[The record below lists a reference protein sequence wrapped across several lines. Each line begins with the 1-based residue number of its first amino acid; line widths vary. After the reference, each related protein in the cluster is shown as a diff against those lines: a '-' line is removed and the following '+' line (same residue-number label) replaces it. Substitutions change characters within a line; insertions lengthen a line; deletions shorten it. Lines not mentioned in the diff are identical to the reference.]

1 MAKEFNI
8 MLKRNFRFFVVFC
21 KSRCSIVI
29 VYTDGLMIKKMS
41 NIHGEFSFWST
52 LLFQT
57 DNNIFNSCKEMY
69 GKQ

>member
-1 MAKEFNI
+1 

-21 KSRCSIVI
+21 NSRYSLVI
-29 VYTDGLMIKKMS
+29 VYTDGLMTKKMS
-41 NIHGEFSFWST
+41 NIHGELSFWRT

-57 DNNIFNSCKEMY
+57 DNDIFNSCKKIY

>member
-1 MAKEFNI
+1 MKI
-8 MLKRNFRFFVVFC
+8 RVIKRNFRFLVVFPR
-21 KSRCSIVI
+21 SRTGLIV
-29 VYTDGLMIKKMS
+29 VCTDGLMTKKMS

-57 DNNIFNSCKEMY
+57 DNDIFNCCKEIY